1 MSNKKVV
8 PMAKEQQKSETI
20 LVSHAQIEAI
30 LSSQSMVST
39 IRKALPIKQAYWLA
53 RSLDKMRQVYKIYKE
68 SQQDIIQEH
77 AQLDDAKKPIADDK
91 GLVKWKPEHEAAA
104 GEALKELGD
113 IEVDLG
119 INRIELNIDD
129 PGQQFSIEDML
140 LLLPLI
146 KEL

>member
-8 PMAKEQQKSETI
+8 PMTKETKPETI
-20 LVSHAQIEAI
+20 IVTHAQIEAI

-68 SQQDIIQEH
+68 SQQEIIQEH
-77 AQLDDAKKPIADDK
+77 AQLDDAKKPVADEK
-91 GLVKWKPEHEAAA
+91 GLIKWKPEHEAAA

>member
-8 PMAKEQQKSETI
+8 PMTKETKPETI
-20 LVSHAQIEAI
+20 MVSHAQIEAI
-30 LSSQSMVST
+30 LSSTSMVST

-68 SQQDIIQEH
+68 SQQEIIQEH
-77 AQLDDAKKPIADDK
+77 AQLDDAKKPVADEK

-146 KEL
+146 QEL